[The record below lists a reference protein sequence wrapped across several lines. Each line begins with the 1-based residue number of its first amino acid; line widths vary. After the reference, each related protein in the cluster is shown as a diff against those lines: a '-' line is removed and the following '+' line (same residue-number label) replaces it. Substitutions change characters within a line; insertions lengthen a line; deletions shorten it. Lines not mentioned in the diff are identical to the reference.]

1 MFEQS
6 LVQPGPASKRLWA
19 TCVGVAGQ
27 VSLVICAV
35 LAPMMFPQVL
45 PRAVFATILVPP
57 GPPPGPPPPRGPE
70 VRHTSGVHTTKP
82 LSPGAIITP
91 THIPNRVESII
102 DLPDEPA
109 SFTVVGGVGAG
120 DPNGGRNG
128 VIGGLAAFLGT
139 AQPTPAPRAE
149 PRHEPPPPEPTRIIR
164 VKQGGHVDPG
174 LPIHRVEPIY
184 PAIAR
189 TARVFGPVE
198 LEGVIGTDGRIHE
211 LRVVSGHPLLAKAA
225 LDAVSQWIYNP
236 TRLNG
241 EPVEVI
247 TRIVVTFHLN

>member
-82 LSPGAIITP
+82 LLPGAIITP
-91 THIPNRVESII
+91 THIPDRVERII
-102 DLPDEPA
+102 DLPDEPT
-109 SFTVVGGVGAG
+109 SFTVVGGVGPG
-120 DPNGGRNG
+120 DPNGRRNG
-128 VIGGLAAFLGT
+128 VIGGLAAFLAT

-149 PRHEPPPPEPTRIIR
+149 PRREPPPPEPVPIQR
-164 VKQGGHVDPG
+164 VPGGRVNPG
-174 LPIHRVEPIY
+174 PPIHRVEPVY
-184 PAIAR
+184 PALAR
-189 TARVFGPVE
+189 TAHVFGPVE
-198 LEGVIGTDGRIHE
+198 LQGVIGIDGRIRE

-225 LDAVSQWIYNP
+225 LDAVSQWIYRP
-236 TRLNG
+236 TTLNDK
-241 EPVEVI
+241 PVEVI
-247 TRIVVTFHLN
+247 TTIVVTFRLN